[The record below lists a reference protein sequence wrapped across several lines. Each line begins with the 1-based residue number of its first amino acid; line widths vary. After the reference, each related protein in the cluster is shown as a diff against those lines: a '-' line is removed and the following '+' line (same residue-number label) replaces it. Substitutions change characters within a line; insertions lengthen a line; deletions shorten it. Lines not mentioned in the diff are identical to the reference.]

1 MPLVP
6 FQLFVKLLWR
16 RKTLEL
22 EVEEAMTVE
31 TVIAMVKAEEYWARE
46 IDECW
51 LADPNTPPGEPPT
64 VLERDRMLLE
74 YGVTDGYELNFCV
87 YHAGAYPYRLII
99 IIIIIIVVID
109 LIMLIRVII
118 LGSTS

>member
-74 YGVTDGYELNFCV
+74 YGVTHGYELNFCV
-87 YHAGAYPYRLII
+87 YYAGAYPYRLI

>member
-1 MPLVP
+1 M
-6 FQLFVKLLWR
+6 
-16 RKTLEL
+16 
-22 EVEEAMTVE
+22 
-31 TVIAMVKAEEYWARE
+31 
-46 IDECW
+46 
-51 LADPNTPPGEPPT
+51 

-87 YHAGAYPYRLII
+87 YYAGAYPYRLII
-99 IIIIIIVVID
+99 IMIIIVVID

>member
-74 YGVTDGYELNFCV
+74 YGVTDGYELNNCV

-99 IIIIIIVVID
+99 IIIIVVI
-109 LIMLIRVII
+109 LIIMLIRVII
-118 LGSTS
+118 ILGSTS

>member
-6 FQLFVKLLWR
+6 FQRFVKLLGR

-31 TVIAMVKAEEYWARE
+31 TVIAMVKAEEYWARK

-87 YHAGAYPYRLII
+87 YYAGAYPYRLII
-99 IIIIIIVVID
+99 IMIIIVVID